1 MKLYRHTETGVKQFR
16 EKAIEAARDS
26 QAVQIYIGKNRIAVP
41 LDSGALRALLSF
53 LEASL

>member
-41 LDSGALRALLSF
+41 LDSGALHALLSF